1 MAVLPKFLEGA
12 AFGVLNDVLSEFRSN
27 EGYATPNRYE
37 VAISRPAPSFT
48 GTSQNQSRGLV
59 DQVPLRDMR
68 QISLRAESVTLPGRN
83 LNTSSDTNIYG
94 PKREVVDG
102 VGYADTIDFTFQA
115 SSDLKERVMFEKWQM
130 KMFNPQTWNLGYYND
145 YIGVIEVYLLDK
157 NSQRTFG
164 LRLHECY
171 PKSIGQQ
178 QLGYA
183 MNDALMILP
192 VSMSFR
198 YWTTADTNQE
208 APSLS
213 DKIGQTISNAVE
225 RNLNRALPAVL
236 RKL

>member
-1 MAVLPKFLEGA
+1 MSVLPNFIEGA
-12 AFGVLNDVLSEFRSN
+12 ALGVLNDILSEFRSN

-37 VAISRPAPSFT
+37 VVLSRPAPTNT
-48 GTSQNQSRGLV
+48 GTSENQSRGLV
-59 DQVPLRDMR
+59 DTVPLRDMR

-83 LNTSSDTNIYG
+83 LTTSSDTNIYG

-102 VGYADTIDFTFQA
+102 VGYADTVDFTFQA
-115 SSDLKERVMFEKWQM
+115 SSELNERVMFEKWQM
-130 KMFNPQTWNLGYYND
+130 KVFNPQTWNLGYYND
-145 YIGVIEVYLLDK
+145 YVSNCEIYLLDK
-157 NSQRTFG
+157 NSQRRYG
-164 LRLHECY
+164 LKLWECF

-183 MNDALMILP
+183 SNDAIMILP

-213 DKIGQTISNAVE
+213 DKIGQTIGNAVE
-225 RNLNRALPAVL
+225 RNLNRALPSVL
-236 RKL
+236 RRL